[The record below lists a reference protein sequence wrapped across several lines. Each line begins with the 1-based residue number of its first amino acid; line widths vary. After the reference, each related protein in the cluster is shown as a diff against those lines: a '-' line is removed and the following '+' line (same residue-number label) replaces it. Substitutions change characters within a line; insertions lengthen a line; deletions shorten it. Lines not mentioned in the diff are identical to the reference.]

1 MEVEPGPFVQLN
13 NQGVCGS
20 LGLNEID
27 YVDFFV
33 VLSMTVYFQK
43 DTNLDKMKEKEKEI
57 SSIDSLFWRIAI
69 KDDEIAFRTLF
80 FQFFSPLCVFAHRY
94 IDRWETCEDIVQET
108 FFKIWKNRKNIEIN
122 TSSRNFLITSVKNT
136 CIDFLRKQET
146 EQNWQQKEIENNTSW
161 YTSGDIYSTIELE
174 QMLSAALAKLPDNI
188 RIVFEKNRF
197 EGMTY
202 TEIAAEHNI
211 SVKTVEAYMT
221 KALKHLRVELKD
233 YLPLMLLLLW

>member
-1 MEVEPGPFVQLN
+1 M
-13 NQGVCGS
+13 
-20 LGLNEID
+20 
-27 YVDFFV
+27 
-33 VLSMTVYFQK
+33 
-43 DTNLDKMKEKEKEI
+43 KEKEI
-57 SSIDSLFWRIAI
+57 STIDSLFWKIAI

-94 IDRWETCEDIVQET
+94 VDRWETCEDIVQET

-122 TSSRNFLITSVKNT
+122 TSSRNFLITSVKNS

-146 EQNWQQKEIENNTSW
+146 EQNWQLKEIENNTLQ

-197 EGMTY
+197 DGMTY

-233 YLPLMLLLLW
+233 YLPLIVLLLW

>member
-1 MEVEPGPFVQLN
+1 
-13 NQGVCGS
+13 
-20 LGLNEID
+20 
-27 YVDFFV
+27 
-33 VLSMTVYFQK
+33 
-43 DTNLDKMKEKEKEI
+43 MKEKEKEI
-57 SSIDSLFWRIAI
+57 NSIDSLFWKIAL

-94 IDRWETCEDIVQET
+94 VDNWETCEDIVQET

-122 TSSRNFLITSVKNT
+122 TSSRNFLITSVKNS

-146 EQNWQQKEIENNTSW
+146 EQNWQQREIENNTSW

-174 QMLSAALAKLPDNI
+174 QMLSVALAKLPDNI

-197 EGMTY
+197 DGMTY
-202 TEIAAEHNI
+202 AEIATEHNI

-233 YLPLMLLLLW
+233 YLPFVLLLLW

>member
-1 MEVEPGPFVQLN
+1 
-13 NQGVCGS
+13 
-20 LGLNEID
+20 
-27 YVDFFV
+27 
-33 VLSMTVYFQK
+33 
-43 DTNLDKMKEKEKEI
+43 MKEKEKEI

-69 KDDEIAFRTLF
+69 KDAEIAFRTLF

-94 IDRWETCEDIVQET
+94 VDRWETCEDIVQET

-233 YLPLMLLLLW
+233 YLPLIILLLW

>member
-1 MEVEPGPFVQLN
+1 M
-13 NQGVCGS
+13 
-20 LGLNEID
+20 
-27 YVDFFV
+27 
-33 VLSMTVYFQK
+33 
-43 DTNLDKMKEKEKEI
+43 KEKEI
-57 SSIDSLFWRIAI
+57 SSIDSLFWKIAI
-69 KDDEIAFRTLF
+69 KDDEIAFRSLF

-94 IDRWETCEDIVQET
+94 VDNWDTCEDIVQET

-136 CIDFLRKQET
+136 CIDTLRKQET
-146 EQNWQQKEIENNTSW
+146 ELSWQQKEIENNVSW

-188 RIVFEKNRF
+188 RTVFEKNRF

-202 TEIAAEHNI
+202 TEIATEHNI

-233 YLPLMLLLLW
+233 YLPLIILLLW

>member
-1 MEVEPGPFVQLN
+1 ME
-13 NQGVCGS
+13 
-20 LGLNEID
+20 
-27 YVDFFV
+27 
-33 VLSMTVYFQK
+33 
-43 DTNLDKMKEKEKEI
+43 EKGI
-57 SSIDSLFWRIAI
+57 NSIDSLFWKIAL

-94 IDRWETCEDIVQET
+94 IDSWESCEDIVQET

-122 TSSRNFLITSVKNT
+122 TSSRNFLITSVKNS
-136 CIDFLRKQET
+136 CIDFLRKLET
-146 EQNWQQKEIENNTSW
+146 EQNWQQKEIENNSSY

-174 QMLSAALAKLPDNI
+174 QMLTAALAKLPDNI

-202 TEIAAEHNI
+202 AEIAAEHNI

-233 YLPLMLLLLW
+233 YLPLIILLLW

>member
-1 MEVEPGPFVQLN
+1 
-13 NQGVCGS
+13 
-20 LGLNEID
+20 
-27 YVDFFV
+27 
-33 VLSMTVYFQK
+33 
-43 DTNLDKMKEKEKEI
+43 MKGKEDEI

-69 KDDEIAFRTLF
+69 QDDEIAFRTLF

-94 IDRWETCEDIVQET
+94 IDSWETCEDIVQET
-108 FFKIWKNRKNIEIN
+108 FFKIWKNRKNIVIK

-136 CIDFLRKQET
+136 SIDYLRKQET

-202 TEIAAEHNI
+202 SQIAAEHNI
-211 SVKTVEAYMT
+211 SVKTVESYIT

-233 YLPLMLLLLW
+233 YLPLMILLL

>member
-1 MEVEPGPFVQLN
+1 
-13 NQGVCGS
+13 
-20 LGLNEID
+20 
-27 YVDFFV
+27 
-33 VLSMTVYFQK
+33 
-43 DTNLDKMKEKEKEI
+43 MKGKEDEI

-69 KDDEIAFRTLF
+69 QDDEIAFRTLF

-94 IDRWETCEDIVQET
+94 IDSWETCEDIVQET
-108 FFKIWKNRKNIEIN
+108 FFKIWKNRKNIVIN

-136 CIDFLRKQET
+136 CIDNLRKQET

-202 TEIAAEHNI
+202 SQIAAEHNI
-211 SVKTVEAYMT
+211 SVKTVESYIT

-233 YLPLMLLLLW
+233 YLPLMILLL

>member
-1 MEVEPGPFVQLN
+1 MFY
-13 NQGVCGS
+13 
-20 LGLNEID
+20 GLKNKMLCD
-27 YVDFFV
+27 V
-33 VLSMTVYFQK
+33 VLTRVLQELRTSKKSYSPIAI
-43 DTNLDKMKEKEKEI
+43 DKMKEKEKEI

-233 YLPLMLLLLW
+233 YLPLIILLLW

>member
-1 MEVEPGPFVQLN
+1 
-13 NQGVCGS
+13 
-20 LGLNEID
+20 
-27 YVDFFV
+27 
-33 VLSMTVYFQK
+33 
-43 DTNLDKMKEKEKEI
+43 MKEKEKEI

-80 FQFFSPLCVFAHRY
+80 LQFFSPLFVFAHRY
-94 IDRWETCEDIVQET
+94 VDRWETCEDIVQET

-233 YLPLMLLLLW
+233 YLPLIILLLW

>member
-1 MEVEPGPFVQLN
+1 
-13 NQGVCGS
+13 
-20 LGLNEID
+20 
-27 YVDFFV
+27 
-33 VLSMTVYFQK
+33 
-43 DTNLDKMKEKEKEI
+43 MKEKEKEI

-80 FQFFSPLCVFAHRY
+80 FQFISPLCVFAHRY

-202 TEIAAEHNI
+202 AEIAVEHNI

-233 YLPLMLLLLW
+233 YLPLIILLLW

>member
-1 MEVEPGPFVQLN
+1 
-13 NQGVCGS
+13 
-20 LGLNEID
+20 
-27 YVDFFV
+27 
-33 VLSMTVYFQK
+33 
-43 DTNLDKMKEKEKEI
+43 MKEKETNF
-57 SSIDSLFWRIAI
+57 IDNLFWKIAI

-94 IDRWETCEDIVQET
+94 IDCWETCEDIVQET

-146 EQNWQQKEIENNTSW
+146 EQNWQQKEIENNTLQ

-174 QMLSAALAKLPDNI
+174 QMLSSALAKLPDNI

-202 TEIAAEHNI
+202 AEIAQESNI

-221 KALKHLRVELKD
+221 KALKHLRIELKD
-233 YLPLMLLLLW
+233 YLPLMILLLW

>member
-1 MEVEPGPFVQLN
+1 
-13 NQGVCGS
+13 
-20 LGLNEID
+20 
-27 YVDFFV
+27 
-33 VLSMTVYFQK
+33 
-43 DTNLDKMKEKEKEI
+43 MKEKEKEI

-80 FQFFSPLCVFAHRY
+80 FQFLSPLCVFAHRY
-94 IDRWETCEDIVQET
+94 VDRWETCEDIVQET

-233 YLPLMLLLLW
+233 YHTLIILLLW

>member
-1 MEVEPGPFVQLN
+1 
-13 NQGVCGS
+13 
-20 LGLNEID
+20 
-27 YVDFFV
+27 
-33 VLSMTVYFQK
+33 
-43 DTNLDKMKEKEKEI
+43 MKEKEKEI

-94 IDRWETCEDIVQET
+94 VDNWDTCEDIVQET

-146 EQNWQQKEIENNTSW
+146 EQNWQQKEIENNTPW
-161 YTSGDIYSTIELE
+161 YTSEDIYSTIELE

-202 TEIAAEHNI
+202 AEIAAEHNI

-233 YLPLMLLLLW
+233 YLPLMILLLW

>member
-1 MEVEPGPFVQLN
+1 MKGKE
-13 NQGVCGS
+13 
-20 LGLNEID
+20 
-27 YVDFFV
+27 
-33 VLSMTVYFQK
+33 
-43 DTNLDKMKEKEKEI
+43 DKI

-69 KDDEIAFRTLF
+69 QDDEIAFRTLF

-94 IDRWETCEDIVQET
+94 IDSWETCEDIVQET

-136 CIDFLRKQET
+136 CIDYLRKQET

-202 TEIAAEHNI
+202 SQIAAEHNI
-211 SVKTVEAYMT
+211 SVKTVESYMT

-233 YLPLMLLLLW
+233 YLPLMILLL

>member
-1 MEVEPGPFVQLN
+1 MYNFYNIRILLINVRFLTTCN
-13 NQGVCGS
+13 KNT
-20 LGLNEID
+20 LYLHH
-27 YVDFFV
+27 VDAI
-33 VLSMTVYFQK
+33 VLQELRTPIAI
-43 DTNLDKMKEKEKEI
+43 DKMKEKEKEI

-233 YLPLMLLLLW
+233 YLPLIILLLW

>member
-1 MEVEPGPFVQLN
+1 ME
-13 NQGVCGS
+13 
-20 LGLNEID
+20 
-27 YVDFFV
+27 
-33 VLSMTVYFQK
+33 
-43 DTNLDKMKEKEKEI
+43 EKGI
-57 SSIDSLFWRIAI
+57 NSIDSLFWKIAL

-94 IDRWETCEDIVQET
+94 VDSWENCEDIVQET

-122 TSSRNFLITSVKNT
+122 TSSRNFLITSVKNS

-161 YTSGDIYSTIELE
+161 HTSGDIYSTIELE
-174 QMLSAALAKLPDNI
+174 QMLAAALAKLPDNI

-202 TEIAAEHNI
+202 AEIATEHNI

-233 YLPLMLLLLW
+233 YLPLIILLLW

>member
-1 MEVEPGPFVQLN
+1 MQEFFKNPVQSKNTGAIKME
-13 NQGVCGS
+13 
-20 LGLNEID
+20 
-27 YVDFFV
+27 
-33 VLSMTVYFQK
+33 
-43 DTNLDKMKEKEKEI
+43 EKGI
-57 SSIDSLFWRIAI
+57 NSIDSLFWKIAL

-94 IDRWETCEDIVQET
+94 IDGWENCEDIVQET

-122 TSSRNFLITSVKNT
+122 TSSRNFLITSVKNS

-146 EQNWQQKEIENNTSW
+146 EQSWQQKEIENNASS

-174 QMLSAALAKLPDNI
+174 QMLAAALAKLPDNI

-202 TEIAAEHNI
+202 AEIATEHHI

-233 YLPLMLLLLW
+233 YLPLIILLLW

>member
-1 MEVEPGPFVQLN
+1 
-13 NQGVCGS
+13 
-20 LGLNEID
+20 
-27 YVDFFV
+27 
-33 VLSMTVYFQK
+33 
-43 DTNLDKMKEKEKEI
+43 MKEKEKEI

-69 KDDEIAFRTLF
+69 KDDEITFRTLF

-202 TEIAAEHNI
+202 AEIAVEHNI

-233 YLPLMLLLLW
+233 YLPLIILLLW

>member
-1 MEVEPGPFVQLN
+1 ME
-13 NQGVCGS
+13 
-20 LGLNEID
+20 
-27 YVDFFV
+27 
-33 VLSMTVYFQK
+33 
-43 DTNLDKMKEKEKEI
+43 EKEI
-57 SSIDSLFWRIAI
+57 NSIDSLFWKIAL

-94 IDRWETCEDIVQET
+94 IDSWESCEDIVQET

-122 TSSRNFLITSVKNT
+122 TSSRNFLITSVKNS
-136 CIDFLRKQET
+136 CIDFLRKLET
-146 EQNWQQKEIENNTSW
+146 EQNWQQKEIENNSSY

-174 QMLSAALAKLPDNI
+174 QMLTAALAKLPDNI

-202 TEIAAEHNI
+202 AEIAAEHNI

-233 YLPLMLLLLW
+233 YLPLIILLLW

>member
-1 MEVEPGPFVQLN
+1 
-13 NQGVCGS
+13 
-20 LGLNEID
+20 
-27 YVDFFV
+27 
-33 VLSMTVYFQK
+33 
-43 DTNLDKMKEKEKEI
+43 MKEKEKEI

-94 IDRWETCEDIVQET
+94 VDRWETCEDIVQET

-136 CIDFLRKQET
+136 CKDFLRKQET

-233 YLPLMLLLLW
+233 YLPLIILLLW

>member
-1 MEVEPGPFVQLN
+1 ME
-13 NQGVCGS
+13 
-20 LGLNEID
+20 
-27 YVDFFV
+27 
-33 VLSMTVYFQK
+33 
-43 DTNLDKMKEKEKEI
+43 EKEI
-57 SSIDSLFWRIAI
+57 NSIDSLFWKIAL

-94 IDRWETCEDIVQET
+94 IDSWESCEDIVQET

-122 TSSRNFLITSVKNT
+122 TSSRNFLITSVKNS
-136 CIDFLRKQET
+136 CIDFLRKLET
-146 EQNWQQKEIENNTSW
+146 EQNWQQKEIENNSSY

-174 QMLSAALAKLPDNI
+174 QMLAAALAKLPDNI

-202 TEIAAEHNI
+202 AEIATEHHI

-233 YLPLMLLLLW
+233 YLPLIILLLW

>member
-1 MEVEPGPFVQLN
+1 
-13 NQGVCGS
+13 
-20 LGLNEID
+20 
-27 YVDFFV
+27 
-33 VLSMTVYFQK
+33 
-43 DTNLDKMKEKEKEI
+43 MKEKEKEI

-69 KDDEIAFRTLF
+69 KDDVIAFRTLF